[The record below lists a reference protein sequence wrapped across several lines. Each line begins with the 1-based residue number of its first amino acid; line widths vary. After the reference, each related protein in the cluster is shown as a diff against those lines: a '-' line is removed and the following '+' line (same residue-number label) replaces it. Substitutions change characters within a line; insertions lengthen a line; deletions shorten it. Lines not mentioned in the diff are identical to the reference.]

1 MHSSV
6 KETESAIEISGGAA
20 LAESSMVRVMEA
32 AAAAPW
38 EWPQV
43 GYKSSIIIRGQPS
56 NPGS

>member
-1 MHSSV
+1 
-6 KETESAIEISGGAA
+6 

-32 AAAAPW
+32 AAEAAPW